1 MFSKREN
8 KISKVKLSSLSHKH
22 ISCEKEGGRSEEGGE
37 GSTEVRSKVERGRRI
52 EEREKT
58 KEEEEEVGYGRRKK
72 RRGKEGGEEE
82 ED

>member
-8 KISKVKLSSLSHKH
+8 KISKVKLSSLSHIH

-58 KEEEEEVGYGRRKK
+58 KEEEEEVGYGRRRK
-72 RRGKEGGEEE
+72 RWGKEGGEEE